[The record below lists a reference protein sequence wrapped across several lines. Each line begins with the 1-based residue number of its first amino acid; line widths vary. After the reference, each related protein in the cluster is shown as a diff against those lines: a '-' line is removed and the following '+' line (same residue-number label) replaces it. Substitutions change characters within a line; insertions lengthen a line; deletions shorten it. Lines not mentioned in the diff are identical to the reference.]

1 MVAVPWGLLVV
12 VLMASPASS
21 GRTTTTVTNQD
32 PAPAGFI
39 AKRPTD
45 PWTWFELDG
54 LLPCPA
60 PTTPLTLGL
69 ARQTWRITDCRRASV
84 PWGRVRSLESR

>member
-12 VLMASPASS
+12 VLMASPARS
-21 GRTTTTVTNQD
+21 GRTTLTSLD
-32 PAPAGFI
+32 PAPADFI

-60 PTTPLTLGL
+60 ATSPLTVAL
-69 ARQTWRITDCRRASV
+69 ARQTWRVTDCRRASV